1 MAWARQ
7 GNRQIERDGPL
18 LDQHDAVGERGGFGD
33 VMRDEDRGKA
43 FAQLYVREQGLHF
56 DSGKSVEGAERLVE
70 GVNAW
75 TANQSPRQRDA
86 LLLAARE
93 GRRPIALAIRKPHVS
108 RASRARERLSAE
120 A

>member
-1 MAWARQ
+1 
-7 GNRQIERDGPL
+7 
-18 LDQHDAVGERGGFGD
+18 
-33 VMRDEDRGKA
+33 MRDEDRGKA

-56 DSGKSVEGAERLVE
+56 NSGKSVEGAERLVE

-86 LLLAARE
+86 LLWPPERVAGQSRSRSAS
-93 GRRPIALAIRKPHVS
+93 PTVS